1 MFKKI
6 LYNKMEYDDIE
17 ERYPNF
23 TLEQKVGQQ
32 YQRNFIE
39 CHNQKCTNQVK
50 IPNYTSL
57 TSPTN
62 IYCQKCL
69 DTYSLR
75 KTFKNIHF
83 LEDSI
88 TEKQK
93 HIQDLQKKITNIQNE
108 VKDLK
113 EELFLEKIHIKYDV
127 DLISENEKFYQ
138 GSDGT
143 GNDGEYNIELETH
156 CTIVRVEQ
164 SPENV
169 YFGHVT
175 LVIRYL
181 HGLEFRW
188 HYGTYVAYNKIPK
201 RDDLIH
207 KFWSKLDENKRF
219 PPSSTK
225 VHSFGYFENIPLKTT
240 LGDMMKHHLDKCAKY
255 FRRQKQR
262 WPSQVWYEDDQVEVG
277 GKRERATDLVVRLEE
292 IKGNRARN
300 PHENLTSLRIKRLQ
314 EEAARSELAK
324 EARQTKLANQAKEA
338 KPKPP
343 KKEKEKLEPEEL
355 KRIKAQQAEAR
366 EQQSLEEKEKQA
378 KNQELQQKFN
388 IEEQER
394 KSAAKAARLAA
405 ARLAAENAARL
416 AAEKVQETN
425 EALEKAIEEVKE
437 EKAKLKPVQKEEVKP
452 KNKEERLA
460 KSDAKKL
467 LEMVQKSKDRW
478 IEMEEQ
484 INKLETENP
493 ISKDVFDLRLEL
505 GDIYNN
511 LFNRIKHL
519 MTDVE
524 SNTRINDEDKT
535 AILESLRPQKEYLY
549 GVLNVLTNKDQKY
562 LIDSWKETYIKTYL
576 PKEEKLIT
584 LNPLERDATRI
595 RRELIKYYRFIKFMC
610 DEHIK
615 DIPPFLTKEEYQ
627 NIRRK
632 TFDFRFKI
640 VQADKRF
647 DDLCQIEGDR
657 LKEFYEK
664 KKDDDYELN
673 QVIIENL
680 TILYP
685 KFFIT
690 EKKATDFLQVL
701 KEKKS
706 KEEFKKLSTKSI
718 MLEYGPVFE
727 AKPSS

>member
-1 MFKKI
+1 MGITELF
-6 LYNKMEYDDIE
+6 
-17 ERYPNF
+17 PNF
-23 TLEQKVGQQ
+23 SKEQQVGQK
-32 YQRNFIE
+32 YQRNFIK
-39 CHNQKCTNQVK
+39 CSTHKCTNQVK

-88 TEKQK
+88 NEKEI
-93 HIQDLQKKITNIQNE
+93 HIQDLKNKITNIQKE

-127 DLISENEKFYQ
+127 DVVSENEKFYQ
-138 GSDGT
+138 GSDASAS
-143 GNDGEYNIELETH
+143 DGEYNIELETH
-156 CTIVRVEQ
+156 CTIVRVET
-164 SPENV
+164 SPKNV

-181 HGLEFRW
+181 SGLEFRW
-188 HYGTYVAYNKIPK
+188 HYGTYVSPNTIPN
-201 RDDLIH
+201 RRNLVHD
-207 KFWSKLDENKRF
+207 FWSKNDENTRF

-225 VHSFGYFENIPLKTT
+225 VKRFGYFEHIPQQTT
-240 LGDMMKHHLDKCAKY
+240 LANMMKHHIEKCAEY
-255 FRRQKQR
+255 FMKQKQR

-277 GKRERATDLVVRLEE
+277 GKIERATALVDRLEE
-292 IKGNRARN
+292 IKGNRERN

-314 EEAARSELAK
+314 EEAARSVLAK

-343 KKEKEKLEPEEL
+343 IKEKEKLEPEEL

-366 EQQSLEEKEKQA
+366 EQQSLRDTEEQER
-378 KNQELQQKFN
+378 NQQLQEIFN

-394 KSAAKAARLAA
+394 LSAAKAARLAA

-437 EKAKLKPVQKEEVKP
+437 EKAKLKPVQEVKP
-452 KNKEERLA
+452 KNKQERLA
-460 KSDAKKL
+460 NSDANKL
-467 LEMVQKSKDRW
+467 LELVQKDKW
-478 IEMEEQ
+478 IKMEEQ
-484 INKLETENP
+484 INKLETKNP

-505 GDIYNN
+505 GNIYNN
-511 LFNRIKHL
+511 LFNRINHL
-519 MTDVE
+519 MTDVK

-549 GVLNVLTNKDQKY
+549 GVLNVLTNKDQNY
-562 LIDSWKETYIKTYL
+562 LIDSWKETYIKEHL
-576 PKEEKLIT
+576 PKEEKLKT
-584 LNPLERDATRI
+584 LNPQETRERDATRI
-595 RRELIKYYRFIKFMC
+595 RRELIRYYRFIKFMC

-632 TFDFRFKI
+632 IFDFRFNI

-647 DDLCQIEGDR
+647 DDLCQIEGDI
-657 LKEFYEK
+657 LKEFYKK

-690 EKKATDFLQVL
+690 EQKATDFLEVL
-701 KEKKS
+701 KEKKA
-706 KEEFKKLSTKSI
+706 KEGKSKKLSTKSI
-718 MLEYGPVFE
+718 MVEYGAVFE
-727 AKPSS
+727 AKSSS